1 MFCACSHSS
10 NIYISISTERTE
22 DKSCYAI
29 CVQFVFS
36 VHVLCFRYDKKGKQ
50 KHATCC
56 ETLLQNELKSDVA
69 RFTTHVQTCLAT
81 NQDVA
86 GCENLLQKVERSST
100 FATHSVHFARFS
112 GPRQQVTK
120 LPCMAWFPRN
130 FI

>member
-36 VHVLCFRYDKKGKQ
+36 VRVLCFRYDKKGKQ
-50 KHATCC
+50 KHATCF
-56 ETLLQNELKSDVA
+56 ETLLQNELKSDLA

-100 FATHSVHFARFS
+100 FCNTLCTSCAF
-112 GPRQQVTK
+112 
-120 LPCMAWFPRN
+120 
-130 FI
+130 